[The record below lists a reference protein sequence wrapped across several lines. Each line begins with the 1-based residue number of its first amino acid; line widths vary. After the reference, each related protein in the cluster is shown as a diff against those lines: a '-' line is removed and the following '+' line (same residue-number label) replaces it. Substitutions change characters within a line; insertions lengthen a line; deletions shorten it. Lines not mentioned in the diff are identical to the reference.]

1 MTEWEPAT
9 EVEVTLRDALRANDQ
24 QRYFRVLARTELL
37 LPVSAPVL
45 PGRTSMNWGTW
56 TTGGR
61 THVLA
66 FTSVAAL
73 RVGLGEHAGANRRV
87 TYAEL
92 VDHWPNH
99 EWWLAINP
107 GLPIEGYLPAWY
119 VAQLSR
125 GDVRL
130 PGRTMGTRARLERDE
145 TYPRPRPFE
154 RREPGAGAKEQDRAP
169 RAGRTP
175 EGIAPLRPAPSTS
188 SPGTPLRTPA
198 DLRAA
203 ALRRPVMGAGR
214 IAGGDPVAPGAR
226 PSGPSPADGAVP
238 PRGQPRGVPEPPP
251 SRRSFFEP
259 AAARSDRD
267 ERSGR
272 PPRPTRG
279 AQQFPRR
286 QPASEP
292 PPATA
297 PMFSARATTRVNQ
310 DGAAP
315 PGEPAPGLAAQQT
328 AAAEEARTVG
338 FPVPDPATLRRYAR
352 RSAAAE
358 APAPPRPTSAE
369 SEPTP
374 IVEPASGSVPRR
386 DHPPTVI
393 EGTVVQARNLTTAG
407 SDDVSA
413 TMPIA
418 VAAGAVPV
426 GGEVAVPVGG
436 DSALP
441 ANGDPV
447 EATMRINAVE
457 VGDLPPSPTSTP
469 TSVPLDFTPA
479 NEVEVDLVTA
489 ATSGSTDTFL
499 STLLLAQVL
508 LPVAADSAPGS
519 RPGGAGFVWR
529 TEELDGAVSVVVYTS
544 PERLADHT
552 TGTVETIR
560 VRFVQLIQQW
570 PDRSWSF
577 VVNPGT
583 PIDTKMPGE
592 QIVGL
597 ANWAV
602 EVGLGEDRPEPDA
615 APAASA
621 PPDQPAPADRPRYQP
636 PSPES
641 TSPVLMQKAVAAS
654 QLAYYLERGY
664 DRVSGFVHRAGELA
678 HLTTPAQLYDALGL
692 GYPGSP
698 FERSAE
704 KIYVLR
710 WPAFRPNLYRIPYG
724 GQSEA
729 ALRAMEGW
737 VIERPPFRGNG
748 FAPSESS
755 DVVAEF
761 KIDSARLP
769 HGTQLWRIG
778 ADGTERLVATLDV
791 DVLRWQRA
799 GDG

>member
-37 LPVSAPVL
+37 LPVSAPASA
-45 PGRTSMNWGTW
+45 GQASMNWGTW
-56 TTGGR
+56 SAGGR

-73 RVGLGEHAGANRRV
+73 RACLGEHAGANRRAA
-87 TYAEL
+87 YAEL

-99 EWWLAINP
+99 EWWLAVNP

-145 TYPRPRPFE
+145 TNPRPRPFE
-154 RREPGAGAKEQDRAP
+154 RREAEPAAGAKGPDRAP

-175 EGIAPLRPAPSTS
+175 EGVAPLRPSPSTS
-188 SPGTPLRTPA
+188 SPGAPLRTPA

-203 ALRRPVMGAGR
+203 ALRRPVMDAGR
-214 IAGGDPVAPGAR
+214 ATGGDPVAPRQAR
-226 PSGPSPADGAVP
+226 PPEPGPADGAAP
-238 PRGQPRGVPEPPP
+238 PRGQPRGLPEQP
-251 SRRSFFEP
+251 SGRRSFFEP

-267 ERSGR
+267 ERRSR
-272 PPRPTRG
+272 LTRG

-286 QPASEP
+286 QSVSEP
-292 PPATA
+292 SPATS
-297 PMFSARATTRVNQ
+297 PMFSARPTTRVNQ

-315 PGEPAPGLAAQQT
+315 PGEPAPRP
-328 AAAEEARTVG
+328 AAAEDARTVR
-338 FPVPDPATLRRYAR
+338 FPVPDPATLRQYAR
-352 RSAAAE
+352 RTTAV
-358 APAPPRPTSAE
+358 PPRPTSAE
-369 SEPTP
+369 SEPTRAT
-374 IVEPASGSVPRR
+374 EPASGSPPQRTLS
-386 DHPPTVI
+386 PTVI
-393 EGTVVQARNLTTAG
+393 EGTVVESRNLTATGLDGA
-407 SDDVSA
+407 SA
-413 TMPIA
+413 TLPIS

-426 GGEVAVPVGG
+426 GGAPV
-436 DSALP
+436 LP
-441 ANGDPV
+441 ASGDPV
-447 EATMRINAVE
+447 EPTMRINVAE
-457 VGDLPPSPTSTP
+457 VGDLPPSPISSPKPAPSPKPASTP
-469 TSVPLDFTPA
+469 TSVPPDFVPA
-479 NEVEVDLVTA
+479 NAVEADLATA
-489 ATSGSTDTFL
+489 AISGNTDTFL

-508 LPVAADSAPGS
+508 LPVATDSAPGS
-519 RPGGAGFVWR
+519 RPGGAGFVWQ
-529 TEELDGAVSVVVYTS
+529 TEELNGAFSVVVYTS
-544 PERLADHT
+544 SERLAEHT

-560 VRFVQLIQQW
+560 VRFVQLIQRW

-583 PIDTKMPGE
+583 PIGTKLPGE

-602 EVGLGEDRPEPDA
+602 EVGLGEDRPEPEA
-615 APAASA
+615 APAASVPA
-621 PPDQPAPADRPRYQP
+621 GQPAPADRPRYQP

-729 ALRAMEGW
+729 AMQAMEGW
-737 VIERPPFRGNG
+737 VIEKPPFRGNG

-761 KIDSARLP
+761 KVDSARLP

-791 DVLRWQRA
+791 DALRWRQA